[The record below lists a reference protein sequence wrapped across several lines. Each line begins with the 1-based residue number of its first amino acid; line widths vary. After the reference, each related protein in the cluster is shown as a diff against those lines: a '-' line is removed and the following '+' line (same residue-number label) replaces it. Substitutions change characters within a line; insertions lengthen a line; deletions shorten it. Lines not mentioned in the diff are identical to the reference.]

1 MEFIRKRV
9 NLMAQH
15 ERWQLSGN
23 GSEAYERYLVPALF
37 TPWAIDLLARVAPQP
52 RERVLDVA
60 CGTGIVARLAAQQV
74 GVSGRVTGV
83 DLNPDMLIEARA
95 QSAKLGATV
104 AWVEGDAQ
112 ALPFGEAAFNV
123 VLCQQSMQFFSDQ
136 TRAVQEMKRVLTPGG
151 RFALNVSRALQYNPY
166 IRALADALERHVSS
180 EAGTAMRAPCGFGDA
195 EALRELLTRA
205 ELHDI
210 RIHIVILT
218 IRHPSLLEFI
228 SGQLAA
234 TPVAARV
241 AELDANARSA
251 LLDDISAALRPYT
264 DDEGLAVPYEIHV
277 AVAYA

>member
-1 MEFIRKRV
+1 MD
-9 NLMAQH
+9 QH

-37 TPWAIDLLARVAPQP
+37 SPWAIDLLARVALKP

-60 CGTGIVARLAAQQV
+60 CGTGIVARLASQQV
-74 GVSGRVTGV
+74 GASGHVTGV
-83 DLNPDMLIEARA
+83 DLNADMLIEART

-104 AWVEGDAQ
+104 DWVEGDVSG
-112 ALPFGEAAFNV
+112 LPFGEATFDV
-123 VLCQQSMQFFSDQ
+123 VLCQQSLQFFSDQ
-136 TRAVQEMKRVLTPGG
+136 VRAVQEMKRVLTPGG
-151 RFALNVSRALQYNPY
+151 RFALNVSRALPYNPY
-166 IRALADALERHVSS
+166 IGSLADALDRHVGP

-195 EALRELLTRA
+195 EALRRLLTMA
-205 ELHDI
+205 KLHDT

-234 TPVAARV
+234 TPVAASI
-241 AELDANARSA
+241 AALEASARSA
-251 LLDDISAALRPYT
+251 LLDDICATLRPYT

>member
-1 MEFIRKRV
+1 
-9 NLMAQH
+9 MAQP

-23 GSEAYERYLVPALF
+23 GAEAYERYLVPALF

-60 CGTGIVARLAAQQV
+60 CGTGIVARLSAQQM

-83 DLNPDMLIEARA
+83 DLNVDMLIEART
-95 QSAKLGATV
+95 QSAKLGAKV
-104 AWVEGDAQ
+104 EWVEGDVE
-112 ALPFGEAAFNV
+112 ALPFGEATFDV
-123 VLCQQSMQFFSDQ
+123 VLCQQSLQFFSDQ
-136 TRAVQEMKRVLTPGG
+136 SRAVQEMKRVLTPGG
-151 RFALNVSRALQYNPY
+151 RFALNVSRALPFNPY
-166 IRALADALERHVSS
+166 MRALADALERHVSS

-205 ELHDI
+205 EWHDI

-218 IRHPSLLEFI
+218 IRHPSPREFI

-241 AELDANARSA
+241 AELDRCQHPKRLAR
-251 LLDDISAALRPYT
+251 
-264 DDEGLAVPYEIHV
+264 
-277 AVAYA
+277 

>member
-1 MEFIRKRV
+1 ME
-9 NLMAQH
+9 QH
-15 ERWQLSGN
+15 ERWQLSDN

-37 TPWAIDLLARVAPQP
+37 TPWAVDLLARVALQP

-74 GVSGRVTGV
+74 GASGRVTGV
-83 DLNPDMLIEARA
+83 DLNAGMLIEART
-95 QSAKLGATV
+95 QSAKLRATV
-104 AWVEGDAQ
+104 DWVEGDVG
-112 ALPFGEAAFNV
+112 ALPFGKATFDV
-123 VLCQQSMQFFSDQ
+123 VLCQQSLQFFSDQ

-166 IRALADALERHVSS
+166 IRALADALERHVSP
-180 EAGTAMRAPCGFGDA
+180 EAGTAMRTPCGFGDA
-195 EALRELLTRA
+195 EVLRGLLTRA
-205 ELHDI
+205 QLRDI

-218 IRHPSLLEFI
+218 IRHPSLAEFV

-234 TPVAARV
+234 TPIAARV
-241 AELDANARSA
+241 AALDVNARRA
-251 LLDDISAALRPYT
+251 LLDDIRAALRPYT